1 MKLSVVIVNWNT
13 SKFLEKCLASIYSN
27 HIERE
32 FEVWVVDNA
41 STDQSVPMVRERFS
55 QVNLIVNEK
64 NRGFSGA
71 NNQAIRRCSGEYV
84 VLLNPDTEVR
94 SKALDRLVDYMESHP
109 EAGGAGPLILNP
121 DGTRQISCYPEPT
134 LSRELWRLFQLDRIR
149 HYGTYNFNAWDP
161 DGQREVDVIQGACLI
176 LRSSALEELG
186 LLDEDYFMYT
196 EEVDLCFR
204 LRKAR
209 WKLIWVPQ
217 AEVVHYGGQATQQV
231 ATEMF
236 LELYRSKILYF
247 NKHHGRLSANFYK
260 SIVLAATLARLAL
273 SPFAFFEERRSRD
286 KHLSLAGN
294 YRRLLSELFTM

>member
-247 NKHHGRLSANFYK
+247 NKHHGKLSANFYK